1 MNRKAQAKRI
11 HITGGAGSGKTTLAQ
26 QLSLHLDI
34 PCYHLDKIAY
44 EGGAGR
50 KIPLDIRLKSIDAII
65 VQPGWVT
72 EGAFLWWTEPLFE
85 EADLILWLDLPF
97 RINGWRIVKRHV
109 QLSWAG
115 TNPHAGL
122 GKLIRFLAHVMQSQ
136 TTRTAIAP
144 KAPDDDAAMTRAAT
158 AQVMGHYQGKVTR
171 CTRPAEV
178 AEFRTEFM
186 RNREFS

>member
-1 MNRKAQAKRI
+1 MNHPAQAKRI
-11 HITGGAGSGKTTLAQ
+11 HIIGGAGSGKTTLAQ
-26 QLSLHLDI
+26 QLSQRLDV

-50 KIPLDIRLKSIDAII
+50 KIALDTRLKSIDAILA
-65 VQPGWVT
+65 QPGWVT
-72 EGAFLWWTEPLFE
+72 EGVFLWWTEPLLE

-122 GKLIRFLAHVMQSQ
+122 GKLLRFLAHVMHSQ
-136 TTRTAIAP
+136 TTRTVIAP
-144 KAPDDDAAMTRAAT
+144 KAPDDDAATTRAAT
-158 AQVMGHYQGKVTR
+158 AQVMSQYQEKVTR

-178 AEFRTEFM
+178 AMFRAKFM